1 MFAKALLCITE
12 ATPPEVVESATRLC
26 SKKGE
31 IIVLHVTRRL
41 SEFSQKEAKERFAW
55 VLERLKKA
63 GLRARLEVIESKD
76 PGKAIVEF
84 AKNNSCDALIT
95 GIVPPRGL
103 LGRLSNIT
111 DYLLKQSPCT
121 VVLVRKRQ

>member
-1 MFAKALLCITE
+1 MFEKVLLCVTE
-12 ATPPEVVESATRLC
+12 ATPPEVVESAIKLC

-31 IIVLHVTRRL
+31 ITVLHVTRRL
-41 SEFSQKEAKERFAW
+41 SEFSQKEAQERFAW

-63 GLRARLEVIESKD
+63 GLRARLEVIESKN
-76 PGKAIVEF
+76 PGEAIVEF
-84 AKNNSCDALIT
+84 AKKNSCDALIT

-111 DYLLKQSPCT
+111 DYLLKRSPCT
-121 VVLVRKRQ
+121 VVLVRKKQ

>member
-84 AKNNSCDALIT
+84 AKSNSCDALIT

-103 LGRLSNIT
+103 LGRLSNVT

-121 VVLVRKRQ
+121 VVLVRKR